1 MCFDSPSLAT
11 ISKSLDKAMAERVA
25 TEASPA
31 VPAAAPKKKHQDVET
46 QNLEKVTDYVEE
58 AESEELGKV
67 LIYTMYSTI
76 LRQGVKFSTNIHYVC
91 ARL

>member
-1 MCFDSPSLAT
+1 
-11 ISKSLDKAMAERVA
+11 MAERVA
-25 TEASPA
+25 AEASSA

-67 LIYTMYSTI
+67 LISTMYLSDI
-76 LRQGVKFSTNIHYVC
+76 VVQGC
-91 ARL
+91 